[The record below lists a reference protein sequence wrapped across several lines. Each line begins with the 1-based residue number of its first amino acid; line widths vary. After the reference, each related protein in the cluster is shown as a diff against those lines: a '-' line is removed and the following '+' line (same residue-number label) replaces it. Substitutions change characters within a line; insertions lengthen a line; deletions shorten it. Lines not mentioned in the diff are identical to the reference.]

1 MYHANYISKDNKLP
15 ENINMSQILVQNS
28 YYEGYLLNP
37 HLVFLFYKYKTK
49 DCRKLF
55 KRL

>member
-1 MYHANYISKDNKLP
+1 MYHANYISKDNKIP
-15 ENINMSQILVQNS
+15 ENINMCQILVQSS

-49 DCRKLF
+49 VCRKLF